1 MLHLGIDLGG
11 TNVAAAVTDD
21 DGAIVGRAVRPT
33 PRGAGLPALAD
44 AVAEAG
50 RAAAER
56 AGCAMEAIADAG
68 LGTPGAVEAGS
79 GTVVYCS
86 TFSLVDAPL
95 GPEAA
100 RRLGLPVRLVND
112 ADAAACGEML
122 CGAGRGVKSLIAVTF
137 GTGIGGGIIVDG
149 RLLTGCNGAAGELGH
164 MVIRAGGKPCACG
177 RRGCYERYASATAL
191 IERTREAMDFAPG
204 SALWRLSGGPDGV
217 TGRTAF
223 DAARSG
229 DAAAQAVVDEYL
241 SDVACGLVNLVQIFQ
256 PERIVLGG
264 GISGQGDAL
273 LGPIRAVLD
282 REDYARHHKKRTELS
297 IAALGNDAGLIGA
310 ALIRRFV

>member
-11 TNVAAAVTDD
+11 TNIAAAVVDD
-21 DGAIVGRAVRPT
+21 GGAIVGRAGRAT
-33 PRGAGLPALAD
+33 PRGAGLSELAD

-50 RAAAER
+50 RAAVEN
-56 AGCAMEAIADAG
+56 AGQTMDAVADAG
-68 LGTPGAVEAGS
+68 LGTPGAVEAAS

-95 GPEAA
+95 GPETA

-149 RLLTGCNGAAGELGH
+149 RLLSGCNGAAGELGH

-191 IERTREAMDFAPG
+191 IERTREAMESAPG
-204 SALWRLSGGPDGV
+204 SALWPLSGGPDGV

-223 DAARSG
+223 DAAQGG

-241 SDVACGLVNLVQIFQ
+241 ADVACGLVNLVQIFQ

>member
-11 TNVAAAVTDD
+11 TNVAAAVVDD
-21 DGAIVGRAVRPT
+21 GGAIVGRAVRPT
-33 PRGAGLPALAD
+33 PRGAGLSTLAD

-50 RAAAER
+50 RAAAES
-56 AGCAMEAIADAG
+56 AGAAMADLSDAG
-68 LGTPGAVEAGS
+68 LGTPGAVEAAS

-86 TFSLVDAPL
+86 TFSLHDAPL
-95 GPEAA
+95 GPESEA
-100 RRLGLPVRLVND
+100 RLGLPVRLVND

-137 GTGIGGGIIVDG
+137 GTGIGGGIIVNG
-149 RLLTGCNGAAGELGH
+149 RLLTGCNGAAGEIGH
-164 MVIRAGGKPCACG
+164 MVIRAGGKQCACG

-191 IERTREAMDFAPG
+191 IERTREAMEAAPD
-204 SALWRLSGGPDGV
+204 SALRRLSGGPDGV

-223 DAARSG
+223 DAAALG
-229 DAAAQAVVDEYL
+229 DAAAQDVVRGYL
-241 SDVACGLVNLVQIFQ
+241 ADVACGLVNLVQIFQ

-264 GISGQGDAL
+264 GISGQGEAL
-273 LGPIRAVLD
+273 LGPVRSVLG
-282 REDYARHHKKRTELS
+282 REDYARHHTKRTELS

-310 ALIRRFV
+310 ALIRRFD

>member
-11 TNVAAAVTDD
+11 TNVAAAVVDD
-21 DGAIVGRAVRPT
+21 GGAIVGRAVRPT
-33 PRGAGLPALAD
+33 PRGAGLSALAD

-50 RAAAER
+50 RAAAEN
-56 AGCAMEAIADAG
+56 AGAAMADISDAG
-68 LGTPGAVEAGS
+68 LGTPGAVRPET

-86 TFSLVDAPL
+86 TFSLHDAPL
-95 GPEAA
+95 GPESET
-100 RRLGLPVRLVND
+100 RLGLPVRLVND

-137 GTGIGGGIIVDG
+137 GTGIGGGIIVNG
-149 RLLTGCNGAAGELGH
+149 RLLTGCNGAAGEIGH
-164 MVIRAGGKPCACG
+164 MVIRAGGKKCACG

-191 IERTREAMDFAPG
+191 IERTREAMEAAPD
-204 SALWRLSGGPDGV
+204 SALNRLSGGPDGV

-223 DAARSG
+223 DAAALG
-229 DAAAQAVVDEYL
+229 DAAARDVVRGYL
-241 SDVACGLVNLVQIFQ
+241 ADVACGLVNLVQIFQ

-264 GISGQGDAL
+264 GISGQGEAL
-273 LGPIRAVLD
+273 LGPVRSVLS
-282 REDYARHHKKRTELS
+282 REDYARHHTKRTELS

-310 ALIRRFV
+310 ALIRRFD